1 MGICNFDVLKGL
13 WKSGGNIARMRRVLS
28 IESGGISRIGWGM
41 TGIHA
46 ISALFQQIAGMHS
59 NNALPAQC
67 LALWLRK
74 NCSMLH
80 PRLGSF
86 MAAWHLMASGSVEI
100 TTWFNEVLHTKISRH
115 TKSSRQTRTD
125 LSTQI
130 CKQDSLFIFIPWR
143 CESLCAPFCTCV
155 EVQWN
160 CFVHKGI
167 ANQSE

>member
-1 MGICNFDVLKGL
+1 MKEWGKHCKDAKSVIHKIRRNLKDWMRDDRDPCNQCFV
-13 WKSGGNIARMRRVLS
+13 STNRRYAFEQCAPSTVPSTLAS
-28 IESGGISRIGWGM
+28 KKMQHAASTWG
-41 TGIHA
+41 
-46 ISALFQQIAGMHS
+46 
-59 NNALPAQC
+59 
-67 LALWLRK
+67 R
-74 NCSMLH
+74 
-80 PRLGSF
+80 F

-160 CFVHKGI
+160 CIVHKGI